1 VITFL
6 VTVGFV
12 TALGAETT
20 VGFVTVV
27 IIFGFLGLGFFG
39 VGAFG
44 AGAGAGGGGGFL
56 GSGLTIIVSLV
67 FFFLLTLFFSAVPN
81 LIPMLHHQQ

>member
-1 VITFL
+1 MITFL
-6 VTVGFV
+6 IVVGFV

-44 AGAGAGGGGGFL
+44 GGGGAGF
-56 GSGLTIIVSLV
+56 TYFLV
-67 FFFLLTLFFSAVPN
+67 LPLVR
-81 LIPMLHHQQ
+81 